1 MVRITARIT
10 AVNAG
15 ACPEEDVPALQARGG
30 EIAAE
35 ARKIAER
42 DA

>member
-15 ACPEEDVPALQARGG
+15 ACPEADVPAPQAPRRK
-30 EIAAE
+30 IAAE
-35 ARKIAER
+35 ARKIAAR
-42 DA
+42 G